1 MRQEVKPIIIGISG
15 SKLTEPERKLLEEH
29 SPLGVILFAR
39 NIEKNYQDEQDK
51 ELLIKLIADIK
62 EVLGENSII
71 SIDQEGGRVQ
81 RLKEPI
87 FYNAPPAKIFG
98 DLAEEQGL
106 EIAIKACKE
115 NYAKIGRELKALG
128 INVDFA
134 PVGDL
139 RYEGAHDVI
148 GNRSFGSKP
157 EIVLPLCIAA
167 LEGLQ
172 SVGVV
177 GCIKHLPGHGRA
189 KADSHKEL
197 PHVNASLKELEEADF
212 KVFKDLAAVKAAKL
226 AMTAHIVYEE
236 LDQVNPATLS
246 EKVIEYIRNEI
257 GYKGSIVSDAI
268 DMKALTGGMK
278 EITQRTLEAGVDIV
292 LECTG
297 VFDNM
302 IEVLGSVEKVSIDKF
317 TDLLVA

>member
-1 MRQEVKPIIIGISG
+1 MKQEVKPIIIGISG
-15 SKLTEPERKLLEEH
+15 TKLTESERGLLKEH

-39 NIEKNYQDEQDK
+39 NIEKNYQGEQDK
-51 ELLIKLIADIK
+51 KLLIKLIADIK

-81 RLKEPI
+81 RLKEPT
-87 FYNAPPAKIFG
+87 FYNAPPAKTFG

-106 EIAIKACKE
+106 ELAIKACKE
-115 NYAKIGRELKALG
+115 NYAKIGGELKALG
-128 INVDFA
+128 INVNFA

-148 GNRSFGSKP
+148 GDRSFGSKP
-157 EIVLPLCIAA
+157 EIVTALCVAA

-172 SVGVV
+172 SAGVI

-197 PHVNASLKELEEADF
+197 PHVNTSLEELEKLDF
-212 KVFKDLAAVKAAKL
+212 KIFKELAAVKAAKL

-246 EKVIEYIRNEI
+246 ENVIKYIRNEI
-257 GYKGSIVSDAI
+257 GYEGFIISDAI

-278 EITQRTLEAGVDIV
+278 EITERTLQAGVNIV

-302 IEVLGSVEKVSIDKF
+302 LEVLGSVEKVSIDKF
-317 TDLLVA
+317 ADLSVA

>member
-15 SKLTEPERKLLEEH
+15 SKLTESERELLKEH

-39 NIEKNYQDEQDK
+39 NIEENYQGEQDK
-51 ELLIKLIADIK
+51 ELLIKLITDIK

-71 SIDQEGGRVQ
+71 SLDQEGGRVQ
-81 RLKEPI
+81 RLKAPT
-87 FYNAPPAKIFG
+87 FFNAPPAQTFG

-115 NYAKIGRELKALG
+115 NYTEIGKELKALG

-148 GNRSFGSKP
+148 GDRSFGSKP
-157 EIVLPLCIAA
+157 EIVVALCIAA

-172 SVGVV
+172 SAGVI
-177 GCIKHLPGHGRA
+177 GCIKHLLGHGRA
-189 KADSHKEL
+189 KEDSHKEL
-197 PHVNASLKELEEADF
+197 PHVNASLEELERADF
-212 KVFKDLAAVKAAKL
+212 KVFKDLAATKTAKL
-226 AMTAHIVYEE
+226 AMTAHIVYES
-236 LDQVNPATLS
+236 LDPINPATLS
-246 EKVIEYIRNEI
+246 QEVIKYIRNEI
-257 GYKGSIVSDAI
+257 NYEGFIISDAI

-278 EITQRTLEAGVDIV
+278 EIAQRTLRAGVDIV

-297 VFDNM
+297 VLDNM
-302 IEVLGSVEKVSIDKF
+302 TEVLESVEKITIDKF